1 MDHWPDVRSGRRT
14 DVITGS
20 CNLSQITRFI
30 CTCAR
35 MPCTF
40 SVIQA
45 PIATHRIKS
54 DGNSFFR
61 SLARATTGSED
72 DHTELHLLV
81 TTFMV
86 HSNACKLSCYLK
98 DRESMT
104 AYMKRKKCDGPKVW
118 GTEMEIFAAAHLLH
132 ANYTKLSFVPCGPCN
147 KW

>member
-1 MDHWPDVRSGRRT
+1 MEIAVECREMVDHGPDVRSGRRT

-30 CTCAR
+30 CAC
-35 MPCTF
+35 MPCTL

-61 SLARATTGSED
+61 ALARATTGSKD

-86 HSNACKLSCYLK
+86 HNACKLSCYLK
-98 DRESMT
+98 DSESMT
-104 AYMKRKKCDGPKVW
+104 AYMKRKKCEGTKVW

-132 ANYTKLSFVPCGPCN
+132 ANY
-147 KW
+147 